1 MMTKFRSSQFVTAL
15 ALLMLMVAAQVSTDN
30 AGDWMLIGLNWI
42 ELTNRVSLSLPSI
55 LDVTLDMSDPIQQIV
70 QTILNFISSPL
81 LK

>member
-1 MMTKFRSSQFVTAL
+1 MTKFRSSQFVTAL

-55 LDVTLDMSDPIQQIV
+55 LDVTLDMSDPLQQIV
-70 QTILNFISSPL
+70 QTILNYISSPL

>member
-55 LDVTLDMSDPIQQIV
+55 LDVTLDMSDPLQPIV